1 MIIMNAPAGE
11 NIIFKEFYPQIA
23 ITKPLYFTQN
33 EHFINNYFPGCNYFF
48 QAWNTIIYEAKDNNR
63 QF

>member
-1 MIIMNAPAGE
+1 MIIMNAPAGQ

-48 QAWNTIIYEAKDNNR
+48 QA
-63 QF
+63 